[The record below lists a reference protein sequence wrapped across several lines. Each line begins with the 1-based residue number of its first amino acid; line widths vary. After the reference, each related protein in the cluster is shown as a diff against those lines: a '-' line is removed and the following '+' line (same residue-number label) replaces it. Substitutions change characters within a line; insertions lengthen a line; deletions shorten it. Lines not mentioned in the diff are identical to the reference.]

1 MNPSALFIRRP
12 IGTTLLAI
20 GLFLSGAVAYFNLPV
35 SSLPNADLPTVR
47 VSAALPGADPETVAA
62 TIAAPLER
70 RIGEIAG
77 VNELTSTSQLGSTS
91 IQVQFDLSR
100 NADDAARDVQAA
112 INAAQADLPSTLVRR
127 PTIRKSNT
135 AGSPIMILAMTS
147 PNRRATDLYDLG
159 DLIVN
164 TRISQIDGVAE
175 VLLGGAQTPAVRVV
189 ADPSELQT
197 RSLGLEDVRTAIT
210 QANSLVP
217 SGILDGPSKSSVV
230 VTNGQI
236 TKPSDYAALVVKV
249 KNGDVV
255 RVGDVAQVSAGTS
268 NRLSS
273 GYFNSDPAVIFIIFK
288 TSDANVIKTVDQIYN
303 LMPELHR
310 LLPADVELTVLN
322 DRTKTIR
329 ASIFDIQKTLIASI
343 LLVMFVVF
351 VFLRRGVPT
360 LAAGVA
366 VPLSLA
372 GTVGLMWMSK
382 FSLDN
387 MSLLALTICV
397 GFVVD
402 DAIVVIENCYRNM
415 EAGLKPLQ
423 AALEGARQIGFTII
437 SISIS
442 LVAAFIPLLFM
453 GGVIGKLFRE
463 FAWTLTYAI
472 LISAVVSLTLTP
484 MICGR
489 LIRQLP
495 RPRETWL
502 DRRIEPFFEALLRGY
517 ERTLV
522 WALRHRFLMVSITLT
537 SIVMTVL
544 LFKTLPG
551 SPGLVPQGDTGLV
564 IGTARAAPGISF
576 DALEDLQKKINGV
589 IDQDPDVAGVA
600 VSIGG
605 SSGFGSANQAR
616 FFMSL
621 KPLPER
627 KTPVL
632 GVIARLRQKF
642 STFKGVDIRMFPG
655 SELQFG
661 ARQTQAQ
668 YQVTLWSPELKEI
681 VEWLPKVQDRI
692 KRIHGVADVNSDRE
706 AGGQEA
712 MLTIDR
718 LKAAK
723 YGVAV
728 KDIDNALNDSF
739 SQRAVSTIYDFRN
752 QYNVIL
758 EASLDVQRSLDG
770 LGRIYVNGNSGKQV
784 PLSALTSLS
793 LTGVPLSVAHTG
805 QFPAVTISFNTV
817 QEVSIGQVLPQIR
830 QIAQELH
837 MPASVHVDLAG
848 ETLAIQQQQS
858 STLLLIITALVSVY
872 LVLGILYED
881 LVHPL
886 TILSTLPSAGFGA
899 LLTLLI
905 TGQQL
910 SIIALIGIILL
921 IGIVKKNGIMLI
933 DFALEAERVRG
944 LSSEDAIHQACME
957 RFRPIL
963 MTTLAAMFGAL
974 PLILASGP
982 GSELRSP
989 LGYTIF
995 GGLAVSQLFTIYTTP
1010 VIYLLLRR
1018 YIRAIIKLIILI
1030 LVVIFSY
1037 WLYATL
1043 VSAPN
1048 APYWAGINRSMPDAL
1063 RRFSCEQVHKREPAS
1078 PLPSCEDY

>member
-1 MNPSALFIRRP
+1 MNPSAPFIRRP

-20 GLFLSGAVAYFNLPV
+20 GLFLAGTVGYFNLPV
-35 SSLPNADLPTVR
+35 SSLPNADLPAVR
-47 VSAALPGADPETVAA
+47 VSATLPGADPETVAA

-77 VNELTSTSQLGSTS
+77 VNELTSVSQLNTTS

-100 NADDAARDVQAA
+100 SADDAARDVQAA
-112 INAAQADLPSTLVRR
+112 INAAQADLPSTLTRR

-135 AGSPIMILAMTS
+135 AGSPIMIMVMTS
-147 PNRRATDLYDLG
+147 PTKRATDLYDLG

-164 TRISQIDGVAE
+164 TRIAQVDGVAE

-217 SGILDGPSKSSVV
+217 IGTLDGPDKSTVV

-236 TKPSDYAALVVKV
+236 SQPSDYAALVVKV

-255 RVGDVAQVSAGTS
+255 RIGDVAQVSTGTS
-268 NRLSS
+268 NRLSA
-273 GYFNSDPAVIFIIFK
+273 GYYDASPAVIFIIFK
-288 TSDANVIKTVDQIYN
+288 TAEANVIKTVDQIYA
-303 LMPELHR
+303 LMPELQR
-310 LLPADVELTVLN
+310 LLPADVKLTVLN

-329 ASIFDIQKTLIASI
+329 QSIFDIQKTLLASI
-343 LLVMFVVF
+343 ALVMIVVF

-372 GTVGLMWMSK
+372 GTVGLMWLSK
-382 FSLDN
+382 YSLDN

-415 EAGLKPLQ
+415 EAGLRPLQ

-453 GGVIGKLFRE
+453 GGIVGKLFRE

-472 LISAVVSLTLTP
+472 LISAVISLTLTP

-489 LIRQLP
+489 LIRRLP

-502 DRRIEPFFEALLRGY
+502 DRRIEPFFEGLLRNY

-522 WALRHRFLMVSITLT
+522 YALRHRFLMVAITATAFLLT
-537 SIVMTVL
+537 IL
-544 LFKTLPG
+544 LFRLLP
-551 SPGLVPQGDTGLV
+551 SEVLPRGDTGLV
-564 IGTARAAPGISF
+564 IGTARAAPEISF
-576 DALEDLQKKINGV
+576 DALEGLQKKINT
-589 IDQDPDVAGVA
+589 IIAEDPDVEGVA
-600 VSIGG
+600 VSIGA
-605 SSGFGSANQAR
+605 SGFGAANQAR
-616 FFMSL
+616 FYMAL
-621 KPLPER
+621 KPFPER
-627 KTPVL
+627 KTPAL
-632 GVIARLRQKF
+632 AVIARLGKKF
-642 STFKGVDIRMFPG
+642 STLHGVDITMFPG
-655 SELQFG
+655 SEIQFG
-661 ARQTQAQ
+661 ARQSRSQ
-668 YQVTLWSPELKEI
+668 YQVTLWSPELKDI
-681 VEWLPKVQDRI
+681 VEWLPKIQDRI
-692 KRIHGVADVNSDRE
+692 KHVAGVKDVNSDRE
-706 AGGQEA
+706 AGGPQV

-728 KDIDNALNDSF
+728 KDIDNALNDAF

-758 EASLDVQRSLDG
+758 EASLDVQRNLEGFDH
-770 LGRIYVNGNSGKQV
+770 IFINGGSGKQV
-784 PLSALTSLS
+784 PLSALTTLSLS
-793 LTGVPLSVAHTG
+793 GVPLTVNHTG
-805 QFPAVTISFNTV
+805 QFPAVTISFNTA
-817 QEVSIGQVLPQIR
+817 QNVSIGTVLPQIMQVR
-830 QIAQELH
+830 QDLH
-837 MPASVHVDLAG
+837 VPASVHVDLAG
-848 ETLAIQQQQS
+848 ETLALQQQQS
-858 STLLLIITALVSVY
+858 TTLLLIATAVIAVY
-872 LVLGILYED
+872 LVLGVLYED
-881 LVHPL
+881 LVHPV
-886 TILSTLPSAGFGA
+886 TILLTLPSAGLGA
-899 LLTLLI
+899 MLTLLI
-905 TGQQL
+905 THQSL
-910 SIIALIGIILL
+910 SVIALIGVILL

-982 GSELRSP
+982 GSELRTP
-989 LGYTIF
+989 LGYTVF

-1010 VIYLLLRR
+1010 AIYLVLDRLRR
-1018 YIRAIIKLIILI
+1018 
-1030 LVVIFSY
+1030 
-1037 WLYATL
+1037 
-1043 VSAPN
+1043 P
-1048 APYWAGINRSMPDAL
+1048 AGQAGAAAG
-1063 RRFSCEQVHKREPAS
+1063 QQPAS
-1078 PLPSCEDY
+1078 S

>member
-12 IGTTLLAI
+12 IGTTLLSV
-20 GLFLSGAVAYFNLPV
+20 GLFLTGVVGYFNLPV
-35 SSLPNADLPTVR
+35 SSLPNVDQPAVR
-47 VSAALPGADPETVAA
+47 VSASLPGADPETVAA

-77 VNELTSTSQLGSTS
+77 VNELTSTSQIGSTS

-112 INAAQADLPSTLVRR
+112 INAAQADLPTTLTRR

-135 AGSPIMILAMTS
+135 AGSPIMILVMTS

-164 TRISQIDGVAE
+164 TRISQVNGVAE

-189 ADPSELQT
+189 ANPAELQT

-217 SGILDGPSKSSVV
+217 IGNMDGAGKSTL
-230 VTNGQI
+230 VTVNGQI
-236 TKPSDYAALVVKV
+236 EKPADYASLVVKV
-249 KNGDVV
+249 KGGDVV
-255 RVGDVAQVSAGTS
+255 RIGDVATVSTGTS
-268 NRLSS
+268 NRLAA
-273 GYFNSDPAVIFIIFK
+273 GYYNKSPAVIFIIFK
-288 TSDANVIKTVDQIYN
+288 TSDANVIKTVDQIYA

-310 LLPADVELTVLN
+310 LLPADVSLTVLN

-343 LLVMFVVF
+343 VLVMAVVL

-372 GTVGLMWMSK
+372 GTIALMWVSGY
-382 FSLDN
+382 SLDN
-387 MSLLALTICV
+387 MSLLALTISV

-402 DAIVVIENCYRNM
+402 DAIVTIENCYRNM

-423 AALEGARQIGFTII
+423 AALEGSRQIGFTII

-453 GGVIGKLFRE
+453 GGVIGRLFRE

-472 LISAVVSLTLTP
+472 LISAVISLTLTP

-489 LIRQLP
+489 LIRRLP
-495 RPRETWL
+495 HPRETWL
-502 DRRIEPFFEALLRGY
+502 DRRIEPFFEALLRRY
-517 ERTLV
+517 ERSLV
-522 WALRHRFLMVSITLT
+522 FALHHRYLMVAITLT
-537 SIVMTVL
+537 SIAMTVL
-544 LFKTLPG
+544 LFRVLPG
-551 SPGLVPQGDTGLV
+551 ALVPQGDTGLV
-564 IGTARAAPGISF
+564 IGVARAAPEISF
-576 DALEDLQKKINGV
+576 EALEDLQKNINAIIAG
-589 IDQDPDVAGVA
+589 DPDVEGVA

-605 SSGFGSANQAR
+605 TTGFGASNQAR
-616 FFMSL
+616 FYMAL

-627 KTPVL
+627 TTPAL
-632 GVIARLRQKF
+632 AVIARLRHKF
-642 STFKGVDIRMFPG
+642 LALKGVEVTMFPG

-661 ARQTQAQ
+661 ARQSRSQ
-668 YQVTLWSPELKEI
+668 YQVTLWSPELKDI
-681 VEWLPKVQDRI
+681 VEWLPKIQDRI
-692 KRIHGVADVNSDRE
+692 KRVPGVVDVNSDRE
-706 AGGQEA
+706 AGGPQA
-712 MLTIDR
+712 TLTIDR
-718 LKAAK
+718 IKAAK

-728 KDIDNALNDSF
+728 KDIDNALNDAF

-758 EASLDVQRSLDG
+758 EASLDVQRGLEGLD
-770 LGRIYVNGNSGKQV
+770 RIFIKGGSGQLV
-784 PLSALTSLS
+784 PLTAVTTLS
-793 LTGVPLSVAHTG
+793 LTGVPLTVAHTG
-805 QFPAVTISFNTV
+805 QFPAVTISFNTTQNV
-817 QEVSIGQVLPQIR
+817 TIGQVLPQIL
-830 QIAQELH
+830 QIRHDLH
-837 MPASVHVDLAG
+837 VPESVHVELAG
-848 ETLAIQQQQS
+848 ETLALQQQQS
-858 STLLLIITALVSVY
+858 STALLILTALIAVY

-921 IGIVKKNGIMLI
+921 IGIVKKNGIMLV

-974 PLILASGP
+974 PLILAAGP
-982 GSELRSP
+982 GSELRTP
-989 LGYTIF
+989 LGYTVF

-1010 VIYLLLRR
+1010 VIYLWLDRLRR
-1018 YIRAIIKLIILI
+1018 PAQ
-1030 LVVIFSY
+1030 
-1037 WLYATL
+1037 
-1043 VSAPN
+1043 SAPAAG
-1048 APYWAGINRSMPDAL
+1048 AP
-1063 RRFSCEQVHKREPAS
+1063 EPAS
-1078 PLPSCEDY
+1078 S